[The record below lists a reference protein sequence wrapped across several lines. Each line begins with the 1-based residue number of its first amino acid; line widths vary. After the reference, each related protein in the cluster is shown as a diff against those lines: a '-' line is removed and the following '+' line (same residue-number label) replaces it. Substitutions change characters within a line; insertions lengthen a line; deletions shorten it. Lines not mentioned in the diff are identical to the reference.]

1 MGFKAMPSARI
12 KRVYILVEAKS
23 RSDVEKAVLDY
34 VGILGWAKASPIFVE
49 GGKKEGRMVLAID
62 RGEINNVKA
71 AFEASP
77 LKIKTIKA
85 SGTIKGL
92 SK

>member
-1 MGFKAMPSARI
+1 MPSART
-12 KRVYILVEAKS
+12 KRVYILLEAKS

-34 VGILGWAKASPIFVE
+34 IGILGWAKASPVFVD

-62 RGEINNVKA
+62 RKEIVDVRA